1 MNAKMNLVEHLRTV
15 LTPILAEPSKTI
27 NLAYSGGID
36 SHVLLN
42 LLIELL
48 PDYPQHRFQAIH
60 VHHGLSSN
68 ADQWQR
74 HCQQYCDA
82 HHINLTVVKVNIDK
96 QAGQSLEALAREARY
111 GALLDNT
118 PDEGVI
124 LLAQH
129 QDDQLETLLLQLK
142 RGAGPKGLSSMA
154 LCSDSQRGIKLV
166 RPLLDVSQQQ
176 IIDYAVANELSWQ
189 EDESN
194 QNIAFERNFLR
205 HQIIPKLTEQWPQF
219 AKSAART
226 ARLCAEQQ
234 HLLDEVCAEKLTTL
248 RDNSNTLDVKGLLTY
263 SHSWI
268 FQLVR
273 LWLSEQAVSMPSQAI
288 LQQLINLL
296 QAQEDANPA
305 IEWAGWQLRRYQNRL
320 YVLPSSTQ
328 LIEAQFPLEDSNTLI
343 LPEGLGQLTLVIKD
357 SDNNEADSVDSKDL
371 NYDVRFG
378 GYSVKFKP
386 QDASQSK
393 PLKQWFKLW
402 QIPPWQREQTIQI
415 FEQDRLLA
423 VIVDDQFIVAQD
435 RVSENSNKQLRIT
448 YTRQGVRGASATI
461 CR

>member
-1 MNAKMNLVEHLRTV
+1 
-15 LTPILAEPSKTI
+15 
-27 NLAYSGGID
+27 
-36 SHVLLN
+36 
-42 LLIELL
+42 
-48 PDYPQHRFQAIH
+48 
-60 VHHGLSSN
+60 
-68 ADQWQR
+68 
-74 HCQQYCDA
+74 
-82 HHINLTVVKVNIDK
+82 
-96 QAGQSLEALAREARY
+96 
-111 GALLDNT
+111 
-118 PDEGVI
+118 VI

-142 RGAGPKGLSSMA
+142 RGAGPKGLSAMA
-154 LCSDSQRGIKLV
+154 LSSDSQRGIKLV

-176 IIDYAVANELSWQ
+176 IVDYAVTNELSWQ

-205 HQIIPKLTEQWPQF
+205 HQIIPKLTQQWPHF
-219 AKSAART
+219 AKSAGRS

-234 HLLDEVCAEKLTTL
+234 QLLDEACAEKLTTL

-288 LQQLINLL
+288 LQQLPNLL

-305 IEWAGWQLRRYQNRL
+305 IEWADWQLRRYQNRL
-320 YVLPSSTQ
+320 YVLPSSTE
-328 LIEAQFPLEDSNTLI
+328 LIETQFPLEDSNSLI

-357 SDNNEADSVDSKDL
+357 SGNNDADSVDTKEL
-371 NYDVRFG
+371 NYEVRFG
-378 GYSVKFKP
+378 GFSVKFKP
-386 QDASQSK
+386 QDAQHSK

-415 FEQDRLLA
+415 FEQHSLLA
-423 VIVDDQFIVAQD
+423 VIVNDKFIVAD
-435 RVSENSNKQLRIT
+435 DKVIVDSNKQLKII
-448 YTRQGVRGASATI
+448 YTRQGICRASATI